1 MSTIPS
7 DLASKVIAAD
17 LRNLVKK
24 VSEGE
29 SLSGPEREMMERA
42 IIEGTLP
49 AELQEARLAALAR
62 LYALGKNLSK
72 SQQAELSAL
81 IPMGRAIV
89 KRLTKESYRFKLA
102 HYVGVF
108 RLEGKDP
115 IRKLKRW
122 LEAGRKQVPPDL
134 PPFDAPEKM
143 AEWWRRCMEIRV
155 PDYLLQLEEGNASPE
170 AETTQ
175 APASVTSP
183 GEGIKPGD
191 ASEMPGMPMMFDS
204 GAEMT
209 ADLGIVQIR
218 SLVIALFKRMQ
229 EHFEKGR
236 TNEAQSVMRQWER
249 AVENLRKWEKDLTKI
264 QEGKGEVLRARIINT
279 ELGRVFGVMGQSFF
293 NALQALLDKHAAD
306 LPAPERRKIALEH
319 RDKCF
324 QHLKSSRF
332 STIYHPEE

>member
-29 SLSGPEREMMERA
+29 SLSGPEREMMEKA
-42 IIEGTLP
+42 VIEGTLP
-49 AELQEARLAALAR
+49 GELQEARLAALAR

-72 SQQAELSAL
+72 SQQAELSSL
-81 IPMGRAIV
+81 IPVGRAIV
-89 KRLTKESYRFKLA
+89 KRLTTEAYKFKLA
-102 HYVGVF
+102 HYVKVF
-108 RLEGKDP
+108 GIDGKDP
-115 IRKLKRW
+115 RKKLKRW

-155 PDYLLQLEEGNASPE
+155 PEFMLKLEAGE
-170 AETTQ
+170 AQPQEHGQ
-175 APASVTSP
+175 PASSL
-183 GEGIKPGD
+183 GRSSKAGRAHGD
-191 ASEMPGMPMMFDS
+191 PWHPDDVRHRHRDDG
-204 GAEMT
+204 
-209 ADLGIVQIR
+209 R
-218 SLVIALFKRMQ
+218 SRHHPDPLLVIALFKRMQ

-236 TNEAQSVMRQWER
+236 TTEAQSVMRQWER

-264 QEGKGEVLRARIINT
+264 QEGKGEVLRARVINT

-293 NALQALLDKHAAD
+293 NAIQALMDKYAAD
-306 LPAPERRKIALEH
+306 LPAADRRKFALEYK
-319 RDKCF
+319 DKCF

-332 STIYHPEE
+332 ATIYHPEE